1 MQRLFFTLIVVL
13 GLSSVGF
20 CESDCKTLL
29 KSLQP
34 SQTDSPPLN
43 LKKAQE
49 LAEEFV
55 SRPIA
60 SEVLADPG
68 VEMAMEHARELDQL
82 GALPFGQTNTKV
94 QIVAE
99 AIEEALLARGM
110 STEQAKKASQGWTR
124 AMQKNGVLP
133 D

>member
-1 MQRLFFTLIVVL
+1 MQTKLFMLLFVFFHCGL
-13 GLSSVGF
+13 GFS
-20 CESDCKTLL
+20 EPDCGKLL
-29 KSLQP
+29 KSLYQ
-34 SQTDSPPLN
+34 SALTARTLN

-68 VEMAMEHARELDQL
+68 VEMALEHSLGSGDSQL
-82 GALPFGQTNTKV
+82 VP
-94 QIVAE
+94 E

-110 STEQAKKASQGWTR
+110 SPGQAKKAAQGWTR
-124 AMQKNGVLP
+124 AMQESKILP
-133 D
+133 